1 MTITLSITPHQSHS
15 LYSSDLTAEKNS
27 QHSSNINFNEY
38 MTDNVTNE
46 NNISQLR
53 PAGYMTNINRA
64 DIDVLYSEIKSAAAA
79 ELDANNI
86 NNEELGSFDYLNATI
101 NKLAN

>member
-1 MTITLSITPHQSHS
+1 
-15 LYSSDLTAEKNS
+15 
-27 QHSSNINFNEY
+27 

-53 PAGYMTNINRA
+53 SAGYITNINRA
-64 DIDVLYSEIKSAAAA
+64 DIDALYSEIKSATAA

>member
-1 MTITLSITPHQSHS
+1 
-15 LYSSDLTAEKNS
+15 
-27 QHSSNINFNEY
+27 
-38 MTDNVTNE
+38 MTDYVTNE

-53 PAGYMTNINRA
+53 SAGYITNINRA
-64 DIDVLYSEIKSAAAA
+64 DIDALYSEIKSATAA

>member
-1 MTITLSITPHQSHS
+1 
-15 LYSSDLTAEKNS
+15 
-27 QHSSNINFNEY
+27 
-38 MTDNVTNE
+38 VTNE

-53 PAGYMTNINRA
+53 SAGYITNINRA
-64 DIDVLYSEIKSAAAA
+64 DIDALYSEIKSATAA

>member
-1 MTITLSITPHQSHS
+1 
-15 LYSSDLTAEKNS
+15 
-27 QHSSNINFNEY
+27 
-38 MTDNVTNE
+38 MTDNVTIE

-53 PAGYMTNINRA
+53 SAGYITNINRA
-64 DIDVLYSEIKSAAAA
+64 DIDALYSEIKSATAA